1 MKGAG
6 DRLRKAEKP
15 IANLNLISRKLEK
28 FAQSLVGSSQEHAL
42 RATEVVRAVTAVH
55 AATGQ
60 SNVGTE
66 AAASSAARLAEIMVS
81 LESHVSRLHPVA
93 PEDESVVALQAEGA
107 GERPNAEAATAQSE
121 AQSGDRRR
129 GGERRYGRSGALR
142 PIS

>member
-1 MKGAG
+1 
-6 DRLRKAEKP
+6 
-15 IANLNLISRKLEK
+15 LISRKLEK

-66 AAASSAARLAEIMVS
+66 AAASSAARLAEIMAS

-93 PEDESVVALQAEGA
+93 PEDKSVMALKAEGA
-107 GERPNAEAATAQSE
+107 GERPGGEAETEQA
-121 AQSGDRRR
+121 GDRRR
-129 GGERRYGRSGALR
+129 GGERRYRRSGGLR
-142 PIS
+142 PVS

>member
-1 MKGAG
+1 
-6 DRLRKAEKP
+6 
-15 IANLNLISRKLEK
+15 
-28 FAQSLVGSSQEHAL
+28 
-42 RATEVVRAVTAVH
+42 VH

-66 AAASSAARLAEIMVS
+66 AAASSAARLAEIMAS
-81 LESHVSRLHPVA
+81 LESHVSRLHAVA